1 MTISFGT
8 LKRLI
13 IAEVGS
19 VHDGSFGNAC
29 KLIELAA
36 RCGANVVK
44 FQTHIAEAETLR
56 NAPSPPYFT
65 GEPRFEYFQ
74 RTGFTPDQWKVLK
87 DRATKHSVLFL
98 SSPFSLEAVDL
109 LEQIGLE
116 AYKVP
121 SGEVTNSPLLERLAA
136 TGKTV
141 ILSSGMSDWAELDRA
156 VALLRRG
163 TGPVMI
169 MQCASQYPAPPAQY
183 GLNVIAEMRER
194 YGIPVGYSDH
204 SIGLAAPIAAAALG
218 ATAIEKHLTFSKAM
232 YGSDAANA
240 MEPEMFS
247 TLAAALNEV
256 WDAAEAPV
264 DKDDL
269 SLFRDMKK
277 IFEKSVV
284 TSQAIPAGAKIGSDN
299 IAFKKPGS
307 GYPAWRYKELLGRSV
322 KRDLPA
328 HHMISEEDFS

>member
-1 MTISFGT
+1 MTSSFGT
-8 LKRLI
+8 PERLI

-56 NAPSPPYFT
+56 NAPSPPYFS

-74 RTGFTPDQWKVLK
+74 RTSFTLDQWKALK
-87 DRATKHSVLFL
+87 YHATRHSILFL

-109 LEQIGLE
+109 LEAIGLE

-141 ILSSGMSDWAELDRA
+141 LLSSGMSDWAELDRA
-156 VALLRRG
+156 VALLRRSAA
-163 TGPVMI
+163 PVMI
-169 MQCASQYPAPPAQY
+169 MQCASRYPAPPEQY
-183 GLNVIAEMRER
+183 GLNVIAEMRDR
-194 YGIPVGYSDH
+194 YGLPVGYSDH
-204 SIGLAAPIAAAALG
+204 SVGLAAPIAAAALG
-218 ATAIEKHLTFSKAM
+218 AAAIEKHLTFSKAM

-240 MEPEMFS
+240 MEPETFS
-247 TLAAALNEV
+247 TMAAALNEV
-256 WDAAEAPV
+256 WDATAAPV
-264 DKDDL
+264 DKNDL
-269 SLFRDMKK
+269 SLFLDMKK

-284 TSQAIPAGAKIGSDN
+284 TSRAIPAGTRIGSDD

-307 GYPAWRYKELLGRSV
+307 GFPAWRYQELLGQSA

-328 HHMISEEDFS
+328 HHMISEEDLS